1 LVFARIRGEIMKAHN
16 KVGCI
21 VAMGGIATVF
31 ASGCGSIV
39 NPQAKEALFQT
50 LGNTSFTVFP
60 TFVRAL
66 DTSYDEDAAREIG
79 EFLTGEDLG
88 DVALSTEN
96 VPIIGSWGMNQAK
109 MLRESAEDFAGY
121 VRDHPIETEYAL
133 LAEYLILGT
142 GIPGGI
148 HCYVL
153 DAQGRV
159 AHVVLLNSHWSAFAD
174 ADPQTVED
182 CTGVLIEVL
191 RDDLKPN

>member
-1 LVFARIRGEIMKAHN
+1 MRLHN

-31 ASGCGSIV
+31 VSGCGSIV

-60 TFVRAL
+60 AFVRSDGA
-66 DTSYDEDAAREIG
+66 SYDADAAERIG
-79 EFLTGEDLG
+79 EFLTADGLG
-88 DVALSTEN
+88 DVTLSNED
-96 VPIIGSWGMNQAK
+96 VPITGSWGMNQAK

-153 DAQGRV
+153 DAQGSV